1 MSSPKKYKMSRE
13 RYKEIA
19 EELHYLQTVGE
30 KEISE
35 QIKEARSF
43 GDLSENSEYDE
54 AKTQQGKL
62 YSKIAELQE
71 LLENAEIIEKTDMIK
86 DAVSIGSRVRIE
98 NLDTGEESV
107 YQIVGSHESNPLE
120 GKISDESPV
129 GSAIIGKRV
138 GEDVTIQTLMG
149 KVRYRIESVENM

>member
-13 RYKEIA
+13 RYKEIV

-71 LLENAEIIEKTDMIK
+71 LLENAEIIEKTNMIK

>member
-1 MSSPKKYKMSRE
+1 
-13 RYKEIA
+13 
-19 EELHYLQTVGE
+19 
-30 KEISE
+30 
-35 QIKEARSF
+35 
-43 GDLSENSEYDE
+43 
-54 AKTQQGKL
+54 
-62 YSKIAELQE
+62 
-71 LLENAEIIEKTDMIK
+71 MIK

-129 GSAIIGKRV
+129 DSAIIGKRV

>member
-1 MSSPKKYKMSRE
+1 MSPPKKYKMSRE
-13 RYKEIA
+13 RYKEIV

>member
-13 RYKEIA
+13 RYKEIV

-62 YSKIAELQE
+62 YP
-71 LLENAEIIEKTDMIK
+71 
-86 DAVSIGSRVRIE
+86 R
-98 NLDTGEESV
+98 
-107 YQIVGSHESNPLE
+107 
-120 GKISDESPV
+120 
-129 GSAIIGKRV
+129 
-138 GEDVTIQTLMG
+138 
-149 KVRYRIESVENM
+149 

>member
-13 RYKEIA
+13 RYNELA
-19 EELHYLQTVGE
+19 DELHYLETVGE
-30 KEISE
+30 REVSE

-62 YSKIAELQE
+62 YSKIAELQT
-71 LLENAEIIEKTDMIK
+71 LLDNAEIIEKTDVIK
-86 DAVSIGSRVRIE
+86 DAVSIGSRVCIE
-98 NLDTGEESV
+98 NLDTEEETE
-107 YQIVGSHESNPLE
+107 YFIVGSHESNPLE

-129 GSAIIGKRV
+129 GSALIGKRV
-138 GEDVTIQTLMG
+138 GEKVTIQTLVG
-149 KVRYRIESVENM
+149 EVRYRIESVENM

>member
-1 MSSPKKYKMSRE
+1 MSSPKKYKMSSE
-13 RYKEIA
+13 RYKEIV

>member
-13 RYKEIA
+13 RYKEIV

>member
-19 EELHYLQTVGE
+19 EELHFLQTVGE